1 MKWIVLLGMLS
12 AAVACAEDVRFM
24 IMGWHSIPAHEI
36 SEDRYKEMGDAGFTH
51 SFSHLSSLTEV
62 LHALDAAQAAG
73 IKLMVACPELKT
85 DPEGTAN
92 ALKGHPALGVYNL
105 RDEPNAKDFVKLAA
119 WAKRIQAVD
128 TVHPCYI
135 NLYPN
140 NANRNEL
147 GSDTYAEHIRHFTE
161 TVDLPFY
168 SFDHYPVMA
177 VEAQKEFPWRVDGKQ
192 CRYNPLWYENLEL
205 FSAEMRRC
213 GRPFWAFS
221 LATSHVNPSTGYY
234 PVPTVGMMKLQQ
246 YSNLAY
252 GAQGLQFFTYWTP
265 HFGKPMYF
273 HDGPING
280 KGKRSPVF
288 DRVREVIQELQARA
302 SVFLGAKVQ
311 DIRHTGAEIP
321 QGTRRLE
328 KLPAFVTALETPDGG
343 AVVSHLVNGATEYLV
358 VVNRELGR
366 ELTLHATFVPGVKR
380 IRKDGSAVDV
390 AVYAADFWLAPGDTE
405 IFAYTKDIK

>member
-1 MKWIVLLGMLS
+1 MLS
-12 AAVACAEDVRFM
+12 AAVVGAEEAQFT
-24 IMGWHSIPAHEI
+24 IMGWHSIPAREI
-36 SEDRYKEMGDAGFTH
+36 SVERYKEMRDAGFTH
-51 SFSHLSSLTEV
+51 SFSHLSSLAEV
-62 LHALDAAQAAG
+62 LRALDAAQVAG
-73 IKLMVACPELKT
+73 LKLMAACPELKT
-85 DPEGTAN
+85 DPEGTVK
-92 ALKGHPALGVYNL
+92 ALKGHPALGVYSL
-105 RDEPNAKDFVKLAA
+105 RDEPNANYFAELAA

-128 TVHPCYI
+128 AVHPCYI

-140 NANRNEL
+140 NANRKEL
-147 GSDTYAEHIRHFTE
+147 GTDTYAEYIRRFTE

-177 VEAQKEFPWRVDGKQ
+177 VEAQKAFPWRVEGRL

-205 FSAEMRRC
+205 FSAEMRHC

-221 LATSHVNPSTGYY
+221 LATSHVNPPIGYY
-234 PVPTVGMMKLQQ
+234 PAPTVGMMKFQQ

-265 HFGKPMYF
+265 HFRAPMYF

-311 DIRHTGAEIP
+311 EIWHTGTEIP
-321 QGTRRLE
+321 PGTKRLE

-358 VVNRELGR
+358 VVNRELGK

-380 IRKDGSAVDV
+380 IRKDGSIVD
-390 AVYAADFWLAPGDTE
+390 AAAYAADFWLEPGDAE
-405 IFAYTKDIK
+405 IFAYTKDAK